1 MVQIYCGAGKGKT
14 TAAVGLTVRAA
25 GRGLRVVFVQFLKSG
40 DSGERAVLGQLPTVT
55 LVEVPQTMKF
65 TFAMD
70 NAERAAAAVRQTA
83 LLHRGLELAGQADVL
98 VLDELCAA
106 LTSGMVSV
114 DEVTAFLDSRP
125 ADLEVVITGRDPAP
139 ALLERADYITE
150 MKKIRHPF
158 DQGIRA
164 RQGIE
169 W

>member
-1 MVQIYCGAGKGKT
+1 M
-14 TAAVGLTVRAA
+14 
-25 GRGLRVVFVQFLKSG
+25 
-40 DSGERAVLGQLPTVT
+40 
-55 LVEVPQTMKF
+55 
-65 TFAMD
+65 
-70 NAERAAAAVRQTA
+70 RQTA